1 MSSETVQTVQD
12 QKPRDPWFEVSQDDG
27 GKWHWCL
34 WSGNGRQ
41 MAHSA
46 VPYDRRKNAIEAIR
60 LMVAAC
66 EVAKV
71 IASANE

>member
-1 MSSETVQTVQD
+1 MSETVQTVQR
-12 QKPRDPWFEVSQDDG
+12 QGPRHPWFEIAKDEE

-46 VPYDRRKNAIEAIR
+46 IPYDTRKNAIEAIR
-60 LMVAAC
+60 LMVAAG

-71 IASANE
+71 IGVANE